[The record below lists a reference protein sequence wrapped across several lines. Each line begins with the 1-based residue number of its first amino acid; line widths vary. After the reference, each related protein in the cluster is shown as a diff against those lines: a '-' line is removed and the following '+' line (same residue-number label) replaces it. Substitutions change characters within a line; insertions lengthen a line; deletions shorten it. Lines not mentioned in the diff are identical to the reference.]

1 MALINCPECTKQIS
15 DQSNSCPHCGYPMK
29 PQKLNQQPPPLFY
42 DQQPPPLFDGQQ
54 KKEKKSKSYGCGTFL
69 LILFVGF
76 ILYQCQTS
84 YSDYQERTQQNS
96 APTSASS
103 SSKGSIPSQ
112 FVDIAENFD
121 DEPMLDPDVTRDD
134 FLLGLSAIRM
144 QRNTCDTISSVA
156 LMYGGGI
163 RFTCNNFSLKYEVT
177 KENGKFVV
185 K

>member
-1 MALINCPECTKQIS
+1 MALISCPECSKKIS

-29 PQKLNQQPPPLFY
+29 PQRSDPQSTPEFY
-42 DQQPPPLFDGQQ
+42 GKQ
-54 KKEKKSKSYGCGTFL
+54 KTEKESKQYGCGTFL

-76 ILYQCQTS
+76 ILYQWQTS
-84 YSDYQERTQQNS
+84 YSDYQERNQQNS
-96 APTSASS
+96 SSTSASS

-112 FVDIAENFD
+112 FVDIAETFD

-156 LMYGGGI
+156 LMHDGGI

-177 KENGKFVV
+177 KENGKFIV

>member
-1 MALINCPECTKQIS
+1 MALINCPECSKQIS

-29 PQKLNQQPPPLFY
+29 PQRSDPQSTPLFY
-42 DQQPPPLFDGQQ
+42 AKQ
-54 KKEKKSKSYGCGTFL
+54 KREKESKSYGGGTFL

-84 YSDYQERTQQNS
+84 YSDYQERTQQNLAS
-96 APTSASS
+96 TSASS

-112 FVDIAENFD
+112 FVDIAETFD
-121 DEPMLDPDVTRDD
+121 NEPMLDPDVTRDD

-156 LMYGGGI
+156 LMHGGGI
-163 RFTCNNFSLKYEVT
+163 RFTCNNFSLKYEIT

>member
-1 MALINCPECTKQIS
+1 MALISCPECNKQIS
-15 DQSNSCPHCGYPMK
+15 DQSNSCPYCGYPMK
-29 PQKLNQQPPPLFY
+29 PQRSDPQSTPEFY
-42 DQQPPPLFDGQQ
+42 GKQ
-54 KKEKKSKSYGCGTFL
+54 KTEKASKQYGCGTFL

-84 YSDYQERTQQNS
+84 YSDYQERIHQNS
-96 APTSASS
+96 ASTSASS
-103 SSKGSIPSQ
+103 SSKGGIPSQ
-112 FVDIAENFD
+112 FVDIAEPFD

-144 QRNTCDTISSVA
+144 QRNKCDTISSVA
-156 LMYGGGI
+156 LMHGGGI
-163 RFTCNNFSLKYEVT
+163 RFTCNKFSLKYEVT

>member
-1 MALINCPECTKQIS
+1 MALISCPECSKQIS

-29 PQKLNQQPPPLFY
+29 PQRSDPQSAPQFY
-42 DQQPPPLFDGQQ
+42 GKQ
-54 KKEKKSKSYGCGTFL
+54 KTEKESKQYGCGTFL

-84 YSDYQERTQQNS
+84 YSDYQEKTKQNS
-96 APTSASS
+96 TSTSE

-112 FVDIAENFD
+112 FIDIDETFD

-177 KENGKFVV
+177 KENGKFIV